1 MGRTSISFIVHTGCT
16 TGGSPRKSGGERNCS
31 SIYLLDRDSLKFIDL
46 EESLLI
52 HGYQKG
58 DGVYYLKPSYVPPQG
73 LVLILNDEQIKMMLD
88 DHKTETECS
97 LYIFARPQELVT
109 DNGSTSR
116 FVSPSSIPLI
126 GHHNSVPGDFDKDDL
141 TLHEEYVQQQLRE
154 KKKGKEP
161 AIGKEP
167 VMFFQGDSDTEDLYG
182 TSQIDAEVNQ
192 AEPHPGKTTQEKELV
207 GKKTNKRKVKDIGQ
221 SAEVDYLS
229 DEPNDDTIDFN
240 DEAPIYVHRSR
251 GIEDIIFDESTLRR
265 PHMQV
270 GMLFSN
276 VDLFRAALKNMIIN
290 EGREVFKGKN
300 DRNQV
305 SVKCKADN
313 CPWYIY
319 ASKLPGEDTFKIK
332 KYVSK
337 HSCGKSHNIAQLEWR
352 WLTNEYMEF
361 FRSDKKWDAHAFQD
375 CVRRDTNVEVSISKA
390 YRARREAYKKV
401 MGDHD
406 LQFKRIQD
414 YAHAVLSANPG
425 SKVFVKCEVSPEP
438 EIRPRFQRLF
448 LSFDAQIT
456 GFLGGCRPFI
466 GIDGCHIK
474 LNNGSQILAAQGRD
488 ANNNLF
494 PIAFAVVESECTES
508 WTWFLL
514 CLEKAIGK
522 GEEFGGWVFMSDR
535 QKVMAI
541 IYVYFALIH
550 VNCFFNILLP
560 YIGTTQG
567 SG

>member
-1 MGRTSISFIVHTGCT
+1 
-16 TGGSPRKSGGERNCS
+16 
-31 SIYLLDRDSLKFIDL
+31 
-46 EESLLI
+46 
-52 HGYQKG
+52 
-58 DGVYYLKPSYVPPQG
+58 
-73 LVLILNDEQIKMMLD
+73 MMLD

-97 LYIFARPQELVT
+97 LYFFARPRELVT

-116 FVSPSSIPLI
+116 FVSPTSIPLI
-126 GHHNSVPGDFDKDDL
+126 GHHNSVPGVFDKDDL

-192 AEPHPGKTTQEKELV
+192 AEPHLGKTTQEKELV
-207 GKKTNKRKVKDIGQ
+207 GKKTNKRKEKDIGQ
-221 SAEVDYLS
+221 LAEVDYLS

-251 GIEDIIFDESTLRR
+251 GIEDIIFYESTLRR

-337 HSCGKSHNIAQLEWR
+337 HSCG
-352 WLTNEYMEF
+352 M
-361 FRSDKKWDAHAFQD
+361 
-375 CVRRDTNVEVSISKA
+375 A
-390 YRARREAYKKV
+390 Y
-401 MGDHD
+401 
-406 LQFKRIQD
+406 
-414 YAHAVLSANPG
+414 
-425 SKVFVKCEVSPEP
+425 
-438 EIRPRFQRLF
+438 
-448 LSFDAQIT
+448 
-456 GFLGGCRPFI
+456 
-466 GIDGCHIK
+466 
-474 LNNGSQILAAQGRD
+474 
-488 ANNNLF
+488 
-494 PIAFAVVESECTES
+494 
-508 WTWFLL
+508 
-514 CLEKAIGK
+514 
-522 GEEFGGWVFMSDR
+522 
-535 QKVMAI
+535 
-541 IYVYFALIH
+541 
-550 VNCFFNILLP
+550 
-560 YIGTTQG
+560 
-567 SG
+567 

>member
-1 MGRTSISFIVHTGCT
+1 M
-16 TGGSPRKSGGERNCS
+16 
-31 SIYLLDRDSLKFIDL
+31 
-46 EESLLI
+46 
-52 HGYQKG
+52 
-58 DGVYYLKPSYVPPQG
+58 
-73 LVLILNDEQIKMMLD
+73 
-88 DHKTETECS
+88 
-97 LYIFARPQELVT
+97 
-109 DNGSTSR
+109 
-116 FVSPSSIPLI
+116 
-126 GHHNSVPGDFDKDDL
+126 
-141 TLHEEYVQQQLRE
+141 
-154 KKKGKEP
+154 
-161 AIGKEP
+161 
-167 VMFFQGDSDTEDLYG
+167 
-182 TSQIDAEVNQ
+182 
-192 AEPHPGKTTQEKELV
+192 
-207 GKKTNKRKVKDIGQ
+207 
-221 SAEVDYLS
+221 S

-251 GIEDIIFDESTLRR
+251 GIEDIIFYESTLRR

-337 HSCGKSHNIAQLEWR
+337 HSCGKSHNIAQLDWR